1 MPKVN
6 VKMVF
11 EVKIVKKLKKIQKN
25 LDIFIQNYQNYEFSD
40 VLVYRNEILN
50 ISVEENTQNWLAR
63 SVE

>member
-1 MPKVN
+1 
-6 VKMVF
+6 MVF

-50 ISVEENTQNWLAR
+50 ISVEENTQN
-63 SVE
+63 